1 MMTLPVFSK
10 DELQKAT
17 QKADLIEATAHQIIK
32 DFAEFGM
39 EVRFSGETTSFYE
52 ELSAQL
58 EVHVRHLLSENY
70 SGFMGLL
77 YRIDIGEKEIAQYEQ
92 DMKGFPYA
100 RIITELIIHREIK
113 KVLFRTY
120 FKEQK

>member
-1 MMTLPVFSK
+1 MTLPVFSK

-17 QKADLIEATAHQIIK
+17 QKADLIEAAARQIIK
-32 DFAEFGM
+32 DFAEFGLD
-39 EVRFSGETTSFYE
+39 VRFSGNTASFYE

-58 EVHVRHLLSENY
+58 EVHVQQLLSENY

-77 YRIDIGEKEIAQYEQ
+77 YRIDIGSKEIAQYEQ

-120 FKEQK
+120 FKERK

>member
-1 MMTLPVFSK
+1 MTLPVFSK
-10 DELQKAT
+10 NELEQAT
-17 QKADLIEATAHQIIK
+17 QKSELIRAAANQIIK
-32 DFAEFGM
+32 DFAEFGLAV
-39 EVRFSGETTSFYE
+39 EFSGQTASFYE

-58 EVHVRHLLSENY
+58 EVHVQELIREHY

-77 YRIDIGEKEIAQYEQ
+77 YRIDIGPKEIAQYEE

-113 KVLFRTY
+113 KVLFRAY
-120 FKEQK
+120 FKDKKA

>member
-1 MMTLPVFSK
+1 MTLPVFTK

-17 QKADLIEATAHQIIK
+17 QKEDLILAAANQVIK
-32 DFAEFGM
+32 DFAEFGL
-39 EVRFSGETTSFYE
+39 EVHFSGNSASFYE

-58 EVHVRHLLSENY
+58 EVHVQHLISENY

-77 YRIDIGEKEIAQYEQ
+77 YRIDIGSKEIAQYEE

-113 KVLFRTY
+113 KVLYRAY
-120 FKEQK
+120 YK

>member
-1 MMTLPVFSK
+1 MTLPVFSK

-17 QKADLIEATAHQIIK
+17 QKADLIEAAARQIIK
-32 DFAEFGM
+32 DFAEFGLD
-39 EVRFSGETTSFYE
+39 VQFSGDTSAFYE
-52 ELSAQL
+52 ELAVQL
-58 EVHVRHLLSENY
+58 EVHVQHLLSENY

-77 YRIDIGEKEIAQYEQ
+77 YRIDIGEREIAQYEK

-113 KVLFRTY
+113 KVLFRVY
-120 FKEQK
+120 FKEKK

>member
-1 MMTLPVFSK
+1 MTLPVFSK

-17 QKADLIEATAHQIIK
+17 QKAELITAAAHQIIK
-32 DFAEFGM
+32 DFAEFGLR
-39 EVRFSGETTSFYE
+39 VHFSGETSSFYE

-58 EVHVRHLLSENY
+58 EVHVQHLLSENY

-77 YRIDIGEKEIAQYEQ
+77 YRIDIGSKEIAQYEQ

-113 KVLFRTY
+113 KVLFRAY
-120 FKEQK
+120 FNKNK

>member
-1 MMTLPVFSK
+1 MTLPVFSK

-17 QKADLIEATAHQIIK
+17 QKGDLIQAAANQIIK
-32 DFAEFGM
+32 DFAEFGL
-39 EVRFSGETTSFYE
+39 EVRFSGNTASFYK

-77 YRIDIGEKEIAQYEQ
+77 YRIDIGPKEITQYEA

-113 KVLFRTY
+113 KVLFRAY
-120 FKEQK
+120 FRDKK

>member
-1 MMTLPVFSK
+1 MTLPVFSR
-10 DELQKAT
+10 DELQKAS
-17 QKADLIEATAHQIIK
+17 QKAELIQAAANQIIK
-32 DFAEFGM
+32 DFAEFGL
-39 EVRFSGETTSFYE
+39 EVHFSGETTAFYE

-58 EVHVRHLLSENY
+58 EVHVQQLISENY

-77 YRIDIGEKEIAQYEQ
+77 YRIDIGHKDITQYEE

-113 KVLFRTY
+113 KVLFRAY
-120 FKEQK
+120 FKQKK